1 MGRPKKENTES
12 VENTVTEKNDDKLN
26 ELMAK
31 MEEMTNMLAS
41 VTKENNE
48 LKEQIKNKTVVNED
62 KPLPKRVKVMSLL
75 PNPMNLVTSTGR
87 IKYFEKL
94 GDVVTISLDEIEDI
108 LSNPKFREKAE
119 NGYFAILNDAVVED
133 QGLDMFAGQTP
144 TKEELDSIEK
154 LSGSDVVDNFC
165 KLDKN
170 RQKIMGTK
178 IAQNIAG
185 GMNFDR
191 NITAEINRKTDVDI
205 EKYASII
212 EKYSRIK

>member
-1 MGRPKKENTES
+1 MGRPKKEVTES
-12 VENTVTEKNDDKLN
+12 VEETKVNNQDDRI
-26 ELMAK
+26 EALMAK
-31 MEEMTNMLAS
+31 MEEMTNMIAS

-48 LKEQIKNKTVVNED
+48 LKEQIKNTPVAKEEKV
-62 KPLPKRVKVMSLL
+62 LPKRVKVMSLL

-87 IKYFEKL
+87 IKYFEKM
-94 GDVVTISLDEIEDI
+94 GDIVTISLDEIEDI

-133 QGLDMFAGQTP
+133 QGLDAFADQVLS
-144 TKEELDSIEK
+144 KEELDEMEK
-154 LSGSDVVDNFC
+154 LNGENVVDNFC

-178 IAQNIAG
+178 IAQNIVN

-205 EKYASII
+205 EKYADILG
-212 EKYSRIK
+212 KYSKMK